1 MCPSR
6 VLCLMLCGQVAS
18 KLAEV
23 VGQKAVIVISLN
35 LDKANTKTKRAVLL
49 WLQLWFQTMVPWS
62 NMKKCTNY
70 LIDSNIQVHQWP
82 TCTKGILGIFNE
94 FKSTWLAS
102 VSVTASQ
109 ATRSTNENAWPSIKP
124 VAQNIIRINFAS
136 WKSTWNFI
144 PENLFPTYFG
154 FMKPKADPLQFG
166 GALLPFFFLMS
177 DFRFAIK
184 PSSSH
189 KSWKKS
195 FRCNDCTKACR
206 DGFGSCAF
214 RLACPGH
221 VFHNF
226 AQRTDF
232 F

>member
-1 MCPSR
+1 
-6 VLCLMLCGQVAS
+6 
-18 KLAEV
+18 
-23 VGQKAVIVISLN
+23 
-35 LDKANTKTKRAVLL
+35 
-49 WLQLWFQTMVPWS
+49 
-62 NMKKCTNY
+62 
-70 LIDSNIQVHQWP
+70 
-82 TCTKGILGIFNE
+82 
-94 FKSTWLAS
+94 
-102 VSVTASQ
+102 
-109 ATRSTNENAWPSIKP
+109 
-124 VAQNIIRINFAS
+124 
-136 WKSTWNFI
+136 
-144 PENLFPTYFG
+144 
-154 FMKPKADPLQFG
+154 MKPKADPLQFG

-232 F
+232 FKSNLKPYFNACPSGASTFPCPFGSFGAALASTGGVGHAVEKKKCRDREINNILIG